1 MRAQPIRFTGMASGM
16 DTDSIVKDLMR
27 PQQYKV
33 DKEKKAQALLQLKQ
47 DAWKDM
53 NKTLYNFHTK
63 FIQKLG
69 QEGTFTKKIT
79 TVSNPGAMSIDNE
92 ALMPEGSHNFTIG
105 QLATSTTVTGNIQ
118 ASDGVVIDANTT
130 VGQLTGSSE
139 KEIKLGMLVTVD
151 GKEKNIS
158 VTVSA
163 TDKLTDVAKKMN
175 EGLKDT
181 GFSAGYDAANKKF
194 FVNAT
199 KTGANQDIE
208 FDNATDGAT
217 LFTQLGLNKKATE
230 AGPDGPGEPGAKT
243 PGQDAKYNYNGAE
256 LKSSSNQIEVNGIKA
271 TLKATS
277 TESITVISTLDPDAT
292 YDFIKEFVNEY
303 NNLLDDIHAKLGAK
317 PGKDIEPLTAE
328 ERDSMSESE
337 IKLWEDKLNSSL
349 FYGDPELTA
358 FVDSMRSVLTTQ
370 FGGDLAKYGIVTG
383 SWEEKGKLHIM
394 GDEDDELYAGKTNKL
409 REELAKDP
417 GAVAKKFAEIGSTL
431 YKGIND
437 KLVTGNKLKSAMNFY
452 NDKVI
457 TDKMSDSE
465 KRIFTLEERM
475 YKMEEMQYRKFA
487 AMEKMLSSLNNQS
500 SWLSQQF
507 GG

>member
-1 MRAQPIRFTGMASGM
+1 MASGM
-16 DTDSIVKDLMR
+16 DTDSIVKDLMK
-27 PQQYKV
+27 PQQNKI

-79 TVSNPGAMSIDNE
+79 TVSNPGAMSIDNG
-92 ALMPEGSHNFTIG
+92 ALMPEGSHNFKIS
-105 QLATSTTVTGNIQ
+105 QLATSTTVTGNIDD
-118 ASDGVVIDANTT
+118 SKDANTT
-130 VGQLTGSSE
+130 VGQLIDSTE
-139 KEIKLGMLVTVD
+139 KEIELEMKVTVN
-151 GKEKNIS
+151 GEKKAIS
-158 VTVSA
+158 VTVLA
-163 TDKLTDVAKKMN
+163 TDKLADVAKKMN

-199 KTGANQDIE
+199 KTGTKQDIE
-208 FDNATDGAT
+208 FTAST
-217 LFTQLGLNKKATE
+217 LFTELGLNET
-230 AGPDGPGEPGAKT
+230 GAKEK
-243 PGQDAKYNYNGAE
+243 GLDAEYYYNNSVK
-256 LKSSSNQIEVNGIKA
+256 LTSSSNQIEVNGIKA

-277 TESITVISTLDPDAT
+277 TESIAVISTLDPDAT

-303 NNLLDDIHAKLGAK
+303 NKLLDDIHEKLGAK
-317 PGKDIEPLTAE
+317 PGTDIEPLTAE
-328 ERDSMSESE
+328 ERESMSDSE
-337 IKLWEDKLNSSL
+337 IKLWEEKLNSSL
-349 FYGDPELTA
+349 FYRDPELTA
-358 FVDSMRSVLTTQ
+358 FVDSMRSVLTSQ

-409 REELAKDP
+409 REELAKHP
-417 GAVAKKFAEIGSTL
+417 GAVAKRFAEIGSTL

-437 KLVTGNKLKSAMNFY
+437 KLITGNKIKSAMNFY

-465 KRIFTLEERM
+465 KRILTLEERM
-475 YKMEEMQYRKFA
+475 YKMEELQYKKFA
-487 AMEKMLSSLNNQS
+487 AMEKMLSSLNTQS
-500 SWLSQQF
+500 SWLTQQF